1 MIRVRLSRNDGLLLV
16 MTVIWGVNY
25 SIVKVALREIPP
37 LAFNS
42 LRLGLASLLFLLTLA
57 LCRRAGHRA
66 NESNGATTRSAERPS
81 VGVSTSDAGPRPAR
95 RRAQREGG
103 TSDDPA
109 SPPIS
114 DTGPRTSGDTA
125 SALPVFQRSRI
136 NPRDWLLIALFG
148 LIGHFVYQLCFL
160 FGLDRTTVANSSLIL
175 GCSPVVV
182 ALFSAALGHERVG
195 PLHWTGAVLSVAGI
209 YLVVGRGARL
219 GGASLAGDVLTICGL
234 FCWGMYTVGAK
245 GLLDRHSPLEV
256 TGYSMAI
263 GTVPYVLLGL
273 GELRRI
279 DWNGVPAEA
288 WAALVFSAVF
298 ALFVAYL
305 IWYVAVQR
313 IGNVRTAMYSNLTPI
328 AALAAAVLWLGERLT
343 SSAVAGAIA
352 ILTGMALTR
361 VVTAR
366 VRVAAPAEE

>member
-1 MIRVRLSRNDGLLLV
+1 MTRFRLSRNDGLLLV

-25 SIVKVALREIPP
+25 SIVKVALRAIPP

-42 LRLGLASLLFLLTLA
+42 LRLGLASLLFLVTLA
-57 LCRRAGHRA
+57 VCRRGPHEVRRPK
-66 NESNGATTRSAERPS
+66 SDVRSRTVPS
-81 VGVSTSDAGPRPAR
+81 VTVRAELASVP
-95 RRAQREGG
+95 RRA
-103 TSDDPA
+103 
-109 SPPIS
+109 
-114 DTGPRTSGDTA
+114 GPRTSADAASASTPDAGRRTPDDTA
-125 SALPVFQRSRI
+125 SVLPVFQRSRI
-136 NPRDWLLIALFG
+136 YPRDWFLIAVFG
-148 LIGHFVYQLCFL
+148 LIGHFVYQICFL

-182 ALFSAALGHERVG
+182 ALFSAALGHERVR
-195 PLHWTGAVLSVAGI
+195 PLHWAGAALSIAGI
-209 YLVVGRGARL
+209 YLVVGRGAQI

-234 FCWGMYTVGAK
+234 FCWGVYTVGVK

-273 GELRRI
+273 GELRRF
-279 DWNGVPAEA
+279 DWSGVQAQA

-313 IGNVRTAMYSNLTPI
+313 IGNVRTAMYSNMTPI
-328 AALAAAVLWLGERLT
+328 AALAVAVLWLGERLT
-343 SSAVAGAIA
+343 LDEIAGAIA

-361 VVTAR
+361 LVTER
-366 VRVAAPAEE
+366 RHVAAPAEE

>member
-1 MIRVRLSRNDGLLLV
+1 MNRLRFSRHDGLLLL

-42 LRLGLASLLFLLTLA
+42 LRLGLASLFFLLTLA
-57 LCRRAGHRA
+57 LCRRAGHRTA
-66 NESNGATTRSAERPS
+66 DNSCGPKVRTSESPK
-81 VGVSTSDAGPRPAR
+81 VGVRTSDFGR
-95 RRAQREGG
+95 RTR
-103 TSDDPA
+103 DDAA
-109 SPPIS
+109 S
-114 DTGPRTSGDTA
+114 GR
-125 SALPVFQRSRI
+125 PVFQRSCI
-136 NPRDWLLIALFG
+136 PVRDWLFIAVFG

-160 FGLDRTTVANSSLIL
+160 FGLEKTTVANSSLIL

-182 ALFSAALGHERVG
+182 ALFSAALGHERVR
-195 PLHWTGAVLSVAGI
+195 PLHWAGAALSVAGI
-209 YLVVGRGARL
+209 YAVVGRGAHL
-219 GGASLAGDVLTICGL
+219 GGATVVGDILTIGGL
-234 FCWGMYTVGAK
+234 LCWGIYTVGVR

-273 GELRRI
+273 GQMRAL
-279 DWNGVPAEA
+279 DWQRVHGAS

-313 IGNVRTAMYSNLTPI
+313 IGNIRTAMYSNLTPI
-328 AALAAAVLWLGERLT
+328 AALIVAVAWLGEHLT
-343 SSAVAGAIA
+343 AAQVAGAAA
-352 ILTGMALTR
+352 ILSGMALTR
-361 VVTAR
+361 L
-366 VRVAAPAEE
+366 VRTSFPPRSAAPAEE